1 MLLAVFDFAHNE
13 LHSLSDCTLQ
23 KVIKELIVLFRLMK
37 HLNLIMLGLLL
48 KIWCIL
54 WHVSFGEKIETVTIS
69 ANNFQNGQEDSDF
82 QMLYSPEM
90 IKILIENQL
99 HSNPL
104 NCMCLHIHSHILQ
117 NYYNLSITTQKLF
130 DV

>member
-1 MLLAVFDFAHNE
+1 
-13 LHSLSDCTLQ
+13 
-23 KVIKELIVLFRLMK
+23 
-37 HLNLIMLGLLL
+37 MLGLLL
-48 KIWCIL
+48 QIWCIL

-104 NCMCLHIHSHILQ
+104 NCMCLHILIFSKTTIISQ
-117 NYYNLSITTQKLF
+117 SKTQKLF